1 MKRYLILIGLAVAVA
16 AASFALTRGLM
27 PRGEEDQMTW
37 LRREFKLTA
46 GQAAAVEKMQAAYQ
60 PVCAEHCRLI
70 MEARDRLA
78 ALASE
83 ASAKEAAQADLLRL
97 ERICH
102 AATLEHLRE
111 VAAQMAPGQGR
122 RFLTLVEPKVSRHAH
137 HGPLGLK

>member
-1 MKRYLILIGLAVAVA
+1 MKRFLILIGLAVAVA

-78 ALASE
+78 AAPND
-83 ASAKEAAQADLLRL
+83 AAVQAEIVRL
-97 ERICH
+97 EQKCNEV
-102 AATLEHLRE
+102 TLEHLRE

>member
-16 AASFALTRGLM
+16 AGSYALTRGLF

-46 GQAAAVEKMQAAYQ
+46 GQAAAVERMQAAYQ

-78 ALASE
+78 AAPND
-83 ASAKEAAQADLLRL
+83 AAVQAEIARL
-97 ERICH
+97 EQICNE
-102 AATLEHLRE
+102 ATLEHLRQ

-137 HGPLGLK
+137 QGPLGLK

>member
-16 AASFALTRGLM
+16 AGSYALTRGLF

-60 PVCAEHCRLI
+60 PGCAEHCRLI
-70 MEARDRLA
+70 MEERDRLA
-78 ALASE
+78 AAPND
-83 ASAKEAAQADLLRL
+83 AAVQAEIARL
-97 ERICH
+97 EQICNE
-102 AATLEHLRE
+102 ATLEHLRQ

-137 HGPLGLK
+137 QGPLGLK